1 MSEEFKK
8 EEINGE
14 AAEETKAAEHTE
26 EVKAETTAEQSAAE
40 TEKPQETAEAPKTEE
55 KKTTTYSWVNPKIS
69 GKTGEENNSASYTG
83 EPDPSEAKAERTSSA
98 KTEHYQYQSQ
108 TQSAPKQEKPQ
119 FSAVP
124 QPQDH
129 KKKAKKPMSAAKK
142 WGMTL
147 AMAACFGL
155 VAGGVF
161 IGTAAV
167 GTKVIGTATEQKQEV
182 TIPTTTTTTAADSS
196 DTSDTSDTVKATG
209 EMSVKDVASSA
220 MPSLVAISTT
230 TVEEVETFFGT
241 TSQEVPASGTGV
253 IVGQN
258 DDELLIATNN
268 HVVSGAT
275 SLSVSFIDDETV
287 EGQIKGTDA
296 DNDLAVVA
304 VKLSDIKDETKS
316 QIKIAV
322 MGNSD
327 DLEVGDQV
335 VAIGN
340 ALGTGQSLTSGYIS
354 AKDRTISSQDESTGE
369 TITSEGLIQT
379 DAAINPGNSGG
390 ALLNMNGELIG
401 INEAKYSST
410 QVEGMGFAI
419 PISKAEPILQNLMN
433 LTTRYKVSDDE
444 AAYIGINMADV
455 SADVS
460 QNYGIPT
467 GVCIMSVVDGS
478 PAADAGF
485 KKGDVITT
493 FDGRSISNA
502 KGLKE
507 TLTYYAAGETVD
519 VTVQRADNGE
529 YKEVTLTLTLGSAAD
544 MPQTSGSSNGT
555 TNDGTGSSDQNDQ
568 GIQNPFGN
576 R

>member
-1 MSEEFKK
+1 MSDEFKK
-8 EEINGE
+8 EEMNPD
-14 AAEETKAAEHTE
+14 AAGTDTEETKT
-26 EVKAETTAEQSAAE
+26 
-40 TEKPQETAEAPKTEE
+40 ETAEEKTASEAQNTVETETAKAEPKAEE
-55 KKTTTYSWVNPKIS
+55 KKKTTTYSWVNPKIS

-83 EPDPSEAKAERTSSA
+83 RPDPSEAKAEQSSSA

-108 TQSAPKQEKPQ
+108 AQSAPKQEKPQ

-129 KKKAKKPMSAAKK
+129 KKKAKKPMSTAKK

-161 IGTAAV
+161 IGTAAI
-167 GTKVIGTATEQKQEV
+167 GTKVIGTSAKTEEV

-196 DTSDTSDTVKATG
+196 DTASSDTAKAAG
-209 EMSVKDVASSA
+209 EMSVKDVAASA

-230 TVEEVETFFGT
+230 TVEEVQTFFGT

-322 MGNSD
+322 MGDSD
-327 DLEVGDQV
+327 SLDVGDQV

-340 ALGTGQSLTSGYIS
+340 ALGTGQSLTSGYVS
-354 AKDRTISSQDESTGE
+354 AKDRMISSQDESTGE

-455 SADVS
+455 SADIS

-485 KKGDVITT
+485 KKGDVITS

-529 YKEVTLTLTLGSAAD
+529 YKEVKLTLTLGSAAD

-568 GIQNPFGN
+568 SIQNPFGN

>member
-40 TEKPQETAEAPKTEE
+40 TEKPQETAEAPKAEE

-83 EPDPSEAKAERTSSA
+83 KPDPSEAKAEQTSSA

-182 TIPTTTTTTAADSS
+182 TIPTTTTTTAADS
-196 DTSDTSDTVKATG
+196 SDTSDTVKATG

-390 ALLNMNGELIG
+390 ALLNMNGEVIG
-401 INEAKYSST
+401 INSAKLAST
-410 QVEGMGFAI
+410 EVEGMGYAI
-419 PISKAEPILQNLMN
+419 PVSRVSDIIENLMN
-433 LTTRYKVSDDE
+433 EQTRTKV
-444 AAYIGINMADV
+444 AAEDQGTIGIKCLDV
-455 SADVS
+455 SS
-460 QNYGIPT
+460 QIQQAYNMPAGIYISEVT
-467 GVCIMSVVDGS
+467 SGS
-478 PAADAGF
+478 AAENAGL
-485 KKGDVITT
+485 KSGYVLTS
-493 FDGRSISNA
+493 FDGHSITSTSE
-502 KGLKE
+502 LKS
-507 TLTYYAAGETVD
+507 LLQYYSAGETVE
-519 VTVQRADNGE
+519 VEVQVPDNGSYE
-529 YKEVTLTLTLGSAAD
+529 TKTFSLTLG
-544 MPQTSGSSNGT
+544 TSTSSSDDQQSDSQQNAGSSRSAEG
-555 TNDGTGSSDQNDQ
+555 
-568 GIQNPFGN
+568 GN
-576 R
+576 TLTSATPSI

>member
-40 TEKPQETAEAPKTEE
+40 TEKPQETAEAPKAEE

-83 EPDPSEAKAERTSSA
+83 KPDPSEAKAEQTSSA

-182 TIPTTTTTTAADSS
+182 TIPTTTTTAADS
-196 DTSDTSDTVKATG
+196 SDTSDTVKATG

-444 AAYIGINMADV
+444 AAYIGSNMADV

>member
-40 TEKPQETAEAPKTEE
+40 TEKPQETAEAPKAEE

-83 EPDPSEAKAERTSSA
+83 KPDPSEAKAEQTSSA

-182 TIPTTTTTTAADSS
+182 TIPTTTTTTAADS
-196 DTSDTSDTVKATG
+196 SDTSDTVKATG

-390 ALLNMNGELIG
+390 ALLNMNGEVIG
-401 INEAKYSST
+401 INSAKLAST
-410 QVEGMGFAI
+410 EVEGMGYAI
-419 PISKAEPILQNLMN
+419 PVSRVSDIIENLMN
-433 LTTRYKVSDDE
+433 EQTRTKV
-444 AAYIGINMADV
+444 AAEDQGTIGIKCLDV
-455 SADVS
+455 SS
-460 QNYGIPT
+460 QIQQAYNMPAGIYISEVT
-467 GVCIMSVVDGS
+467 SGG
-478 PAADAGF
+478 AAENAGL
-485 KKGDVITT
+485 KSGYVLTS
-493 FDGRSISNA
+493 FDGHSITSTSE
-502 KGLKE
+502 LKS
-507 TLTYYAAGETVD
+507 LLQYYSAGETVE
-519 VTVQRADNGE
+519 VEVQVPDNGSYE
-529 YKEVTLTLTLGSAAD
+529 TKTFSLTLG
-544 MPQTSGSSNGT
+544 TSTSSSDDQQSDSQQNAGSSRSAEG
-555 TNDGTGSSDQNDQ
+555 
-568 GIQNPFGN
+568 GN
-576 R
+576 TLTSATPSI

>member
-40 TEKPQETAEAPKTEE
+40 TEKPQETAEAPKAEE

-83 EPDPSEAKAERTSSA
+83 KPDPSEAKAEQTSSA

-182 TIPTTTTTTAADSS
+182 TIPTTTTAADS
-196 DTSDTSDTVKATG
+196 SDTSDTVKATG

>member
-14 AAEETKAAEHTE
+14 AAEKTKAAEHTE

-40 TEKPQETAEAPKTEE
+40 TEKPQETAEAPKAEE

-196 DTSDTSDTVKATG
+196 DTSDNVKATG

-335 VAIGN
+335 VTIGN

-390 ALLNMNGELIG
+390 ALLNMNGEVIG
-401 INEAKYSST
+401 INSAKLAST
-410 QVEGMGFAI
+410 EVEGMGYAI
-419 PISKAEPILQNLMN
+419 PVSRVSDIIENLMN
-433 LTTRYKVSDDE
+433 EQTRTKV
-444 AAYIGINMADV
+444 AAEDQGTIGIKCLDV
-455 SADVS
+455 SS
-460 QNYGIPT
+460 QIQQAYNMPAGIYISEVT
-467 GVCIMSVVDGS
+467 SGG
-478 PAADAGF
+478 AAENAGL
-485 KKGDVITT
+485 KSGYVLTS
-493 FDGRSISNA
+493 FDGHSITSTSE
-502 KGLKE
+502 LKS
-507 TLTYYAAGETVD
+507 LLQYYSAGETVE
-519 VTVQRADNGE
+519 VEVQVPDNGSYE
-529 YKEVTLTLTLGSAAD
+529 TKTFSLTLG
-544 MPQTSGSSNGT
+544 TSISSSDDQQSDSQQNAGSSRSAEG
-555 TNDGTGSSDQNDQ
+555 
-568 GIQNPFGN
+568 GN
-576 R
+576 TLTSATPSI

>member
-40 TEKPQETAEAPKTEE
+40 TEKPQETAEAPKAEE

-83 EPDPSEAKAERTSSA
+83 KPDPSEAKAEQTSSA

-119 FSAVP
+119 FSAVT

-182 TIPTTTTTTAADSS
+182 TIPTTTTTTAADS
-196 DTSDTSDTVKATG
+196 SDTSDTVKATG

-390 ALLNMNGELIG
+390 ALLNMNGEVIG
-401 INEAKYSST
+401 INAAKYADS
-410 QVEGMGFAI
+410 QVEGMGYAI
-419 PISKAEPILQNLMN
+419 PISTAKPIIAELMN
-433 LTTRYKVSDDE
+433 KQTRTPVEQNKRGYL
-444 AAYIGINMADV
+444 GISGLNVD
-455 SADVS
+455 S
-460 QNYGIPT
+460 QVQEMYGIPV
-467 GVCIMSVVDGS
+467 GVYISRVYEGT
-478 PAADAGF
+478 AAQKAGL
-485 KKGDVITT
+485 KKGDII
-493 FDGRSISNA
+493 ISCD
-502 KGLKE
+502 
-507 TLTYYAAGETVD
+507 GETVETMEGLSALLD
-519 VTVQRADNGE
+519 SMEAGTSVQIGVMMSVDGGYQERIL
-529 YKEVTLTLTLGSAAD
+529 EVTL
-544 MPQTSGSSNGT
+544 
-555 TNDGTGSSDQNDQ
+555 DGNQ
-568 GIQNPFGN
+568 
-576 R
+576 

>member
-40 TEKPQETAEAPKTEE
+40 TEKPQETAEAPKAEE

-83 EPDPSEAKAERTSSA
+83 KPDLSEAKAEQTSSA

-142 WGMTL
+142 LGMTL

-182 TIPTTTTTTAADSS
+182 TIPTTTTTTAADS
-196 DTSDTSDTVKATG
+196 SDTSDTVKATG

-390 ALLNMNGELIG
+390 ALLNMNGEVIG
-401 INEAKYSST
+401 INSAKLAST
-410 QVEGMGFAI
+410 EVEGMGYAI
-419 PISKAEPILQNLMN
+419 PVSRVSDIIENLMN
-433 LTTRYKVSDDE
+433 EQTRTKV
-444 AAYIGINMADV
+444 AAEDQGTIGIKCLDV
-455 SADVS
+455 SS
-460 QNYGIPT
+460 QIQQAYNMPA
-467 GVCIMSVVDGS
+467 GVYISEVTSGS
-478 PAADAGF
+478 AAENAGL
-485 KKGDVITT
+485 KSGYVLTS
-493 FDGRSISNA
+493 FDGHSITSTSE
-502 KGLKE
+502 LKS
-507 TLTYYAAGETVD
+507 LLQYYSAGETVE
-519 VTVQRADNGE
+519 VEVQVPDNGSYE
-529 YKEVTLTLTLGSAAD
+529 TKTFSLTLG
-544 MPQTSGSSNGT
+544 TSTSSSDDQQSDSQQNAGSSRSAEG
-555 TNDGTGSSDQNDQ
+555 
-568 GIQNPFGN
+568 GN
-576 R
+576 TLTSATPSI

>member
-14 AAEETKAAEHTE
+14 AAEKTKAAEHTE

-40 TEKPQETAEAPKTEE
+40 TEKPQETAEAPKAEE

-83 EPDPSEAKAERTSSA
+83 KPDPSEAKAERTSSA

-182 TIPTTTTTTAADSS
+182 TIPTTTTTTAADS
-196 DTSDTSDTVKATG
+196 SDTSDTVKATG

-390 ALLNMNGELIG
+390 ALLNMNGEVIG
-401 INEAKYSST
+401 INSAKLAST
-410 QVEGMGFAI
+410 EVEGMGYAI
-419 PISKAEPILQNLMN
+419 PVSRVSDIIENLMN
-433 LTTRYKVSDDE
+433 EQTRTKV
-444 AAYIGINMADV
+444 AAEDQGTIGIKCLDV
-455 SADVS
+455 SS
-460 QNYGIPT
+460 QIQQAYNMPAGIYISEVT
-467 GVCIMSVVDGS
+467 SGG
-478 PAADAGF
+478 AAENAGL
-485 KKGDVITT
+485 KSGYVLTS
-493 FDGRSISNA
+493 FDGHSITSTSE
-502 KGLKE
+502 LKS
-507 TLTYYAAGETVD
+507 LLQYYSAGETVE
-519 VTVQRADNGE
+519 VEVQVPDNGSYE
-529 YKEVTLTLTLGSAAD
+529 TKTFSLTLG
-544 MPQTSGSSNGT
+544 TSTSSSDDQQSDSQQNAGSSRSAEG
-555 TNDGTGSSDQNDQ
+555 
-568 GIQNPFGN
+568 GN
-576 R
+576 TLTSATPSI

>member
-40 TEKPQETAEAPKTEE
+40 TEKPQETAEAPKAEE

-182 TIPTTTTTTAADSS
+182 TIPTTTTTTAADS
-196 DTSDTSDTVKATG
+196 SDTSDTVKATG

-390 ALLNMNGELIG
+390 ALLNMNGEVIG
-401 INEAKYSST
+401 INSAKLAST
-410 QVEGMGFAI
+410 EVEGMGYAI
-419 PISKAEPILQNLMN
+419 PVSRVSDIIENLMN
-433 LTTRYKVSDDE
+433 EQTRTKV
-444 AAYIGINMADV
+444 AAEDQGTIGIKCLDV
-455 SADVS
+455 SS
-460 QNYGIPT
+460 QIQQAYNMPAGIYISEVT
-467 GVCIMSVVDGS
+467 SGG
-478 PAADAGF
+478 AAENAGL
-485 KKGDVITT
+485 KSGYVLTS
-493 FDGRSISNA
+493 FDGHSITSTSE
-502 KGLKE
+502 LKS
-507 TLTYYAAGETVD
+507 LLQYYSAGETVE
-519 VTVQRADNGE
+519 VEVQVPDNGSYE
-529 YKEVTLTLTLGSAAD
+529 TKTFSLTLG
-544 MPQTSGSSNGT
+544 TSTSSSDDQQSDSQQNAGSSRSAEG
-555 TNDGTGSSDQNDQ
+555 
-568 GIQNPFGN
+568 GN
-576 R
+576 TLTSATPSI